1 MQEKTSVFS
10 DFPLKNQLLEEG
22 SGVEA
27 GAEEASEG
35 TEEETS
41 PRAEISAICTRYD
54 RKIQRPAVILRQ
66 FSFIQKVQK
75 IKQLFLKRGGGTE
88 LQQNTPIIQNFG
100 II

>member
-35 TEEETS
+35 TEEETN
-41 PRAEISAICTRYD
+41 
-54 RKIQRPAVILRQ
+54 PA
-66 FSFIQKVQK
+66 
-75 IKQLFLKRGGGTE
+75 LK
-88 LQQNTPIIQNFG
+88 
-100 II
+100 

>member
-41 PRAEISAICTRYD
+41 PA
-54 RKIQRPAVILRQ
+54 
-66 FSFIQKVQK
+66 
-75 IKQLFLKRGGGTE
+75 LK
-88 LQQNTPIIQNFG
+88 
-100 II
+100 